1 MSENHEDQNCG
12 CEEFHQLTSG
22 GARNGGGIG
31 NGFSRR
37 AFLGGVLSLGGGL
50 VISAEP
56 GLDYALAA
64 PGDAAADVIIMIS
77 MRGGMDGLMAVPVLG
92 DPMLAQYRPKTSVA
106 DSQNIALDNHFG
118 LHKNLSSFKT
128 LFDAQELAIVH
139 AVGTPVGTRSHF
151 DDQFAIEMADYDKPD
166 TPTGWQTRFLK
177 ATGSTEV
184 LSGVSIS
191 QNKPVSLR
199 GATQAGTFEDLN
211 SITITNIGDDRDAHL
226 NLLRRMHKFSEH
238 AWAKTAIGSID
249 ASERLRKIS
258 TSLNASYPDTPLGRR
273 FKTLATLLRGGMPI
287 KTANIDFGGALDV
300 HSAAGIATGTM
311 ADNFKNLNDTIAAFK
326 QDLGAMWN
334 QTTIVTITE
343 FGRRLQENASA
354 GLDHGWGSAMFVM
367 GGGVKGGKV
376 VANWPGIDEA
386 SLHNGD
392 LAVTLDYRDV
402 ISNVLRDRG
411 GLSATQLG
419 SIFPG
424 FKAQDLGLAK
434 PLA

>member
-1 MSENHEDQNCG
+1 MSIGHDELDQDCG
-12 CEEFHQLTSG
+12 CAEFQQLTQGVASG
-22 GARNGGGIG
+22 QRA
-31 NGFSRR
+31 FSRR
-37 AFLGGVLSLGGGL
+37 GFLGGVIALGGGL

-64 PGDAAADVIIMIS
+64 AGETAADVIVMIS

-92 DPMLAQYRPKTSVA
+92 DPLMAQYRPKTSLT
-106 DSQNIALDNHFG
+106 DSQNISLDNHFG
-118 LHKNLSSFKT
+118 LHKNLTGFKT
-128 LFDAQELAIVH
+128 LFDQQELAIVH

-177 ATGSTEV
+177 ATGATEV

-211 SITITNIGDDRDAHL
+211 AITISSIGDDRDAHL
-226 NLLRRMHKFSEH
+226 NLLRRMHKFSDH
-238 AWAKTAIGSID
+238 SWAKTALGSID
-249 ASERLRKIS
+249 ASEKLRKIAT
-258 TSLNASYPDTPLGRR
+258 TSSVVYPDTPLGRR
-273 FKTLATLLRGGMPI
+273 FKTLATLLRGGTPI

-300 HSAAGIATGTM
+300 HSAAGVATGTM
-311 ADNFKNLNDTIAAFK
+311 ADNFKNLNDTIMAFK
-326 QDLGAMWN
+326 QDVGALWN
-334 QTTIVTITE
+334 STSIVTITE

-367 GGGVKGGKV
+367 GGGIKGGKV
-376 VANWPGIDEA
+376 VANWPGLDEA
-386 SLHNGD
+386 NLHNGD

-402 ISNVLRDRG
+402 LSNVLRNRG
-411 GLSATQLG
+411 NLTTAELAQ
-419 SIFPG
+419 IFPG
-424 FKAQDLGLAK
+424 FKSQDLGLAK
-434 PLA
+434 YLA

>member
-1 MSENHEDQNCG
+1 MNLGHEEPACG
-12 CEEFHQLTSG
+12 CDEFHQLNSG
-22 GARNGGGIG
+22 APDGSQGR
-31 NGFSRR
+31 GFSRR
-37 AFLGGVLSLGGGL
+37 AFLGGVLALGGGL

-64 PGDAAADVIIMIS
+64 PGEIAADVVIMIS

-92 DPMLAQYRPKTSVA
+92 DPLLASYRPKTSLA
-106 DSQNIALDNHFG
+106 DSQNLNLDNHFG
-118 LHKNLSSFKT
+118 LHKNLTAFKS
-128 LFDAQELAIVH
+128 LFDQKELAIVH

-211 SITITNIGDDRDAHL
+211 AITITNIGDDRDAHL
-226 NLLRRMHKFSEH
+226 NLLRRMHKFSDH
-238 AWAKTAIGSID
+238 AWAKTALGSID

-258 TSLNASYPDTPLGRR
+258 VSMTASYPDTPLGRR

-287 KTANIDFGGALDV
+287 KTANIDFAGSLDV
-300 HSAAGIATGTM
+300 HSAAGIDNGIM
-311 ADNFKNLNDTIAAFK
+311 AENFKNLNDTIAAFK
-326 QDLGAMWN
+326 QDLGEMWAN
-334 QTTIVTITE
+334 TTILTITE

-354 GLDHGWGSAMFVM
+354 GLDHGWASAMFVM
-367 GGGVKGGKV
+367 GGGVKGGQV
-376 VANWPGIDEA
+376 VAKWPGIDQA
-386 SLHNGD
+386 NLHNGD

-402 ISNVLRDRG
+402 ISNVLRHRG
-411 GLSATQLG
+411 GLSMAELS

-424 FKAQDLGLAK
+424 FKSQDLGLAK
-434 PLA
+434 TLA